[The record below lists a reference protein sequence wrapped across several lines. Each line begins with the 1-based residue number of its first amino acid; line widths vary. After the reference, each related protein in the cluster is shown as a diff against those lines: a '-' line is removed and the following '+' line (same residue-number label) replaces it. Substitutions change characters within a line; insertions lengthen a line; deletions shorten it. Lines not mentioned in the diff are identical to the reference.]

1 MYLGKRLHSYLVSIE
16 RYNLTLENGILLFII
31 GMSITVIGFYIA
43 YTIGSRELEKRTK
56 PKSTNPIDEF
66 RERIDG

>member
-1 MYLGKRLHSYLVSIE
+1 
-16 RYNLTLENGILLFII
+16 
-31 GMSITVIGFYIA
+31 MSITVIGFYIA

-66 RERIDG
+66 RERLDG